1 MKSLKELKEA
11 DRLFILHAV
20 NAHYR
25 AHQRWTHGDP
35 VEIWRDENKYI
46 RERTRRGL
54 SGLSGRSP
62 DPSES
67 PRTFAAS
74 AANW

>member
-35 VEIWRDENKYI
+35 VKIWRDEYYFLCVKYEDGSWWHY
-46 RERTRRGL
+46 RQTETG
-54 SGLSGRSP
+54 GF
-62 DPSES
+62 E
-67 PRTFAAS
+67 
-74 AANW
+74 WW